1 MSFFDDPKNPKLPGN
16 PLFPQPEKAPNN
28 PFEEVE
34 KNQDLTE
41 EEKKQAKE
49 AFLNKL
55 LGADKPKKY
64 TAAGIDEALNEAGG
78 GVGGFKD
85 IINDLNQMDLSVIDS
100 DKYGLKE
107 YLDFDQIL
115 SKPIPYVGS
124 LLFVEDVNTNV
135 VEAPGGKP
143 IDAFRRDIDNFW
155 TSNNPDGS
163 DFGLIKM
170 PSSISNPLVPSQPA
184 FTVYSKNSDA
194 DIIMMKSSPTLV
206 EELQPGK
213 LGNVKYENYDMTIP
227 PETFVKVSK
236 EKNNPAWF
244 EKYLVDTFGLK
255 FAPFYP
261 DHNFKM
267 ETPNNSIASAHT
279 HQGNFVQVKG
289 NYNFLNRQYEE
300 SINDKSVDERLLP
313 SLYTYMIALEENA
326 KILSSNLEID
336 DLEGMGAAPPG
347 ANKVETVFFDHLT
360 LNKEIE
366 DFDLNIYKYLEP
378 GANSVENETITEYFE
393 LWSQTIEK
401 FVQEGNQIQ
410 ELLDDFKAF
419 VFSEASYEQV
429 FKHNS
434 AVTNFP
440 MNVELNMST
449 DINKE
454 FYNLLKQTET
464 ARMFAYDGLQQVT
477 SEEVNFVETE
487 GNGFTIA
494 PPRTLYDF
502 EEIINL
508 AQTSAVTE
516 NDGYVF
522 FGKPKTTW
530 GNKFIDEAL
539 ALALKSKVIDLV
551 NTRSRTYEDI
561 LNGVPAYSE
570 TLFYEIQKYTSTV
583 DGQLIDLKQT
593 FFLPNDNEKI
603 LELVDTQVKYN
614 KYYVYRI
621 FAHKAIVGTKISYDF
636 TPPPTQ
642 NDGPVPAGAGET
654 PNSTTLTVRLEPSVK
669 IARVPYYNVNETIPI
684 LGGLIGDTFLA
695 GGEHL
700 TTIILDNPPLPPQI
714 EFLPIIGKPRD
725 IIINIKDSKGS
736 IENFSK
742 SFGAIDAA
750 NHLAILKQQYK
761 NEYNVIDEKLENVNL
776 MNNKLFFLA
785 DEPALYFEVYQ
796 TPTKP
801 ETYAGFLE
809 SIYAVLDGPNNSIGL
824 KLKFNEKRYFTFR
837 TIDYHGNFSN
847 LSEIYEVEIKES
859 SGIAYP
865 VIKVLDLEDEEERR
879 IREKSVTSRSG
890 KRFVMIKAAEQQI
903 QLEEPVMTGWGD
915 EGPMNTEPTAED
927 VVVPFGEQNNSVFNP
942 KNKFKIRVKSKKTGK
957 IVEINLRCKQKLD
970 KIFY

>member
-16 PLFPQPEKAPNN
+16 PLFPQPEKEPNN

-78 GVGGFKD
+78 GAGGFKD

-135 VEAPGGKP
+135 VEAAFGKP

-184 FTVYSKNSDA
+184 FTVYSKNLDA

-213 LGNVKYENYDMTIP
+213 LGNVKYENYAMTIP
-227 PETFVKVSK
+227 PETFEKVSK
-236 EKNNPAWF
+236 EKNNPTWF
-244 EKYLVDTFGLK
+244 EEYLVDTFGLK
-255 FAPFYP
+255 FPPFYP
-261 DHNFKM
+261 DHNFVM

-279 HQGNFVQVKG
+279 HNGNFVQVKG

-336 DLEGMGAAPPG
+336 GPVAQGPGPPG
-347 ANKVETVFFDHLT
+347 ANKFETVFFDHLT

-366 DFDLNIYKYLEP
+366 DFDLNVYKYLEP
-378 GANSVENETITEYFE
+378 GGNNVENETITEYFQ

-401 FVQEGNQIQ
+401 FVQEGDQIQ

-449 DINKE
+449 DINKD
-454 FYNLLKQTET
+454 FYNLLKKTET
-464 ARMFAYDGLQQVT
+464 ARMFAYDGLQSVD
-477 SEEVNFVETE
+477 SGEINFVETE
-487 GNGFTIA
+487 GNGFDIT
-494 PPRTLYDF
+494 PPRVIYDF
-502 EEIINL
+502 EDIVEQANN
-508 AQTSAVTE
+508 ANVTQ

-522 FGKPKTTW
+522 FGKPKTPY
-530 GNKFIDEAL
+530 GNVFIDEAL
-539 ALALKSKVIDLV
+539 ALALKSKVIDLI
-551 NTRSRTYEDI
+551 NTRSRTYADI

-570 TLFYEIQKYTSTV
+570 TLFYEVQKYTSTV
-583 DGQLIDLKQT
+583 NGQLIDLKQT

-603 LELVDTQVKYN
+603 IELMDTQVKYN

-621 FAHKAIVGTKISYDF
+621 FAHKVVVGTKISYDF
-636 TPPPTQ
+636 APLAPQ
-642 NDGPVPAGAGET
+642 NDGPAPIGAGGA

-684 LGGLIGDTFLA
+684 LGGGLIGDAFLA

-700 TTIILDNPPLPPQI
+700 TTIILDNAPLAPQI

-736 IENFSK
+736 IKNFSRT
-742 SFGAIDAA
+742 FGDNDAA

-761 NEYNVIDEKLENVNL
+761 NEYNVIDEKLENVSL
-776 MNNKLFFLA
+776 VNNKLFFSA

-824 KLKFNEKRYFTFR
+824 KLNFNEKRYFTFR

-865 VIKVLDLEDEEERR
+865 VVKILDLEEEEERA
-879 IREKSVTSRSG
+879 EKEESIISRSG
-890 KRFVMIKAAEQQI
+890 KRFVMIKAADKQVE
-903 QLEEPVMTGWGD
+903 LEEPVFSGAPDAT
-915 EGPMNTEPTAED
+915 NKEPTAED
-927 VVVPFGEQNNSVFNP
+927 VIVPFSEQENSVFNP
-942 KNKFKIRVKSKKTGK
+942 KNKFKIRIKSKKTGK

>member
-1 MSFFDDPKNPKLPGN
+1 VP
-16 PLFPQPEKAPNN
+16 
-28 PFEEVE
+28 
-34 KNQDLTE
+34 
-41 EEKKQAKE
+41 
-49 AFLNKL
+49 
-55 LGADKPKKY
+55 
-64 TAAGIDEALNEAGG
+64 GG
-78 GVGGFKD
+78 GVAPIG
-85 IINDLNQMDLSVIDS
+85 DL
-100 DKYGLKE
+100 
-107 YLDFDQIL
+107 
-115 SKPIPYVGS
+115 
-124 LLFVEDVNTNV
+124 
-135 VEAPGGKP
+135 A
-143 IDAFRRDIDNFW
+143 
-155 TSNNPDGS
+155 
-163 DFGLIKM
+163 
-170 PSSISNPLVPSQPA
+170 
-184 FTVYSKNSDA
+184 SKN
-194 DIIMMKSSPTLV
+194 M
-206 EELQPGK
+206 
-213 LGNVKYENYDMTIP
+213 
-227 PETFVKVSK
+227 
-236 EKNNPAWF
+236 
-244 EKYLVDTFGLK
+244 
-255 FAPFYP
+255 
-261 DHNFKM
+261 
-267 ETPNNSIASAHT
+267 
-279 HQGNFVQVKG
+279 
-289 NYNFLNRQYEE
+289 
-300 SINDKSVDERLLP
+300 
-313 SLYTYMIALEENA
+313 
-326 KILSSNLEID
+326 
-336 DLEGMGAAPPG
+336 
-347 ANKVETVFFDHLT
+347 FFNHLT

-366 DFDLNIYKYLEP
+366 DFDLNVYKYLEP
-378 GANSVENETITEYFE
+378 GANNVENETITEYFD
-393 LWSQTIEK
+393 LWSQTIEN
-401 FVQEGNQIQ
+401 FVQEGEQVQ
-410 ELLDDFKAF
+410 GLLDDFKAF

-434 AVTNFP
+434 AVKNFP

-449 DINKE
+449 DINKD
-454 FYNLLKQTET
+454 FYNLLKDTET
-464 ARMFAYDGLQQVT
+464 ARMFALDGLQQVT
-477 SEEVNFVETE
+477 SEEINFIETE
-487 GNGFTIA
+487 GDGFTIT

-502 EEIINL
+502 EEIVNL
-508 AQTSAVTE
+508 AQSNGVTK

-583 DGQLIDLKQT
+583 DGQLLDLKQT

-636 TPPPTQ
+636 ISVPPAD
-642 NDGPVPAGAGET
+642 DGLT
-654 PNSTTLTVRLEPSVK
+654 LYSTTITARLEPSVK

-684 LGGLIGDTFLA
+684 LGGLGGDAFLV

-736 IENFSK
+736 IKNFSK

-824 KLKFNEKRYFTFR
+824 KLNFNEKRYFTFR

-903 QLEEPVMTGWGD
+903 QLEEPVITGWAD